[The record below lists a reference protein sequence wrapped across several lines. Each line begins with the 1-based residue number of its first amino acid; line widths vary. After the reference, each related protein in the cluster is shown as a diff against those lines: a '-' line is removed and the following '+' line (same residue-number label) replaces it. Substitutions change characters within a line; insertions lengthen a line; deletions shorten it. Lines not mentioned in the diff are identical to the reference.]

1 MFFITLFCFCFF
13 YCAPFNLFVFTLTLD
28 TTFHQIITSNSS
40 SIIANITSLLID
52 VNEDVSLDC
61 LNSES
66 KTGNLHFEWYRKEEH
81 WFINDLPIEKLFYN
95 QRKVWI
101 NEHEIITVLY
111 KCVTRNEQK
120 QIVNVKLFRLYVDK
134 LPRKKRGENDKIENE
149 LIVV

>member
-1 MFFITLFCFCFF
+1 M
-13 YCAPFNLFVFTLTLD
+13 
-28 TTFHQIITSNSS
+28 
-40 SIIANITSLLID
+40 TSLLID

-61 LNSES
+61 LDIES
-66 KTGNLHFEWYRKEEH
+66 KSGNLHFEWYRKEEH

-95 QRKVWI
+95 QRKVSI